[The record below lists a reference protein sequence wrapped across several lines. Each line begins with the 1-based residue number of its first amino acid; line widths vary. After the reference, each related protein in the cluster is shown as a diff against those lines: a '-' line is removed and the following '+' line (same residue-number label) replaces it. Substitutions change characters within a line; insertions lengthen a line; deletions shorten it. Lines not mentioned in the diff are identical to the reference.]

1 MTNPVTPEQQLE
13 DVLLEDRVE
22 RGTATPEDLERYAD
36 RLLAAPPPL
45 PPRPPHTPPAEHPRP
60 VFAPRTLQLG
70 PGVRARTV
78 ENVPLS
84 ERNPHDLLDEPDAA
98 RLFHSEQ
105 SRGMA
110 PGTRRRQPAQASK

>member
-1 MTNPVTPEQQLE
+1 MTNPVTAEQQLE

-36 RLLAAPPPL
+36 RLLAAPL

-70 PGVRARTV
+70 PGVQARTV

-84 ERNPHDLLDEPDAA
+84 ERARVAASTSNGDAVN
-98 RLFHSEQ
+98 LFHSEQ

-110 PGTRRRQPAQASK
+110 PGTRRKQPAQASK